1 MTRSVELGIKA
12 CPYSNVVHFF
22 IRFLGW
28 LVAFVHNRRDPVE
41 NMIRGYSR
49 ATLVR
54 GAPPDLR
61 RAVLARW
68 QNMGITMPASSI
80 LESTQTHLTRKRDAA
95 KGTGRWTTSLHG
107 RHKERGG
114 VPLANDAGLPAALRR
129 HNKLYENQQISMQT
143 ATLHVVSGGITMNGN
158 TWREGSECE
167 FVRGST
173 AYIGIVRRFFVIELP
188 NATKV
193 LFTQVKAYV
202 STSVD
207 IFRTHTICFEDG
219 STTIVLHKELKHLVK
234 ICPHHTMPQMRRA
247 ITVAAV
253 HKP

>member
-1 MTRSVELGIKA
+1 
-12 CPYSNVVHFF
+12 
-22 IRFLGW
+22 
-28 LVAFVHNRRDPVE
+28 
-41 NMIRGYSR
+41 
-49 ATLVR
+49 
-54 GAPPDLR
+54 
-61 RAVLARW
+61 
-68 QNMGITMPASSI
+68 
-80 LESTQTHLTRKRDAA
+80 
-95 KGTGRWTTSLHG
+95 
-107 RHKERGG
+107 
-114 VPLANDAGLPAALRR
+114 
-129 HNKLYENQQISMQT
+129 MQT
-143 ATLHVVSGGITMNGN
+143 AILHVVSGGITMNGIA
-158 TWREGSECE
+158 WCAGSECE

-202 STSVD
+202 SKSVD
-207 IFRTHTICFEDG
+207 NFHIHTINFEDG